1 MNPGTA
7 QPWLFERLQPGL
19 RIGHHDDR
27 IDAAMLADW
36 QALYGGPDPDAPGA
50 MVPGGLATVLV
61 MRAYLAAVSPRPP
74 GNIHRLLS
82 VRRAAPL
89 PRGVWLRTTVHCIE
103 RELKGDRR
111 LVRFGTACHARADG
125 APLLVAGELEL
136 LWAA

>member
-1 MNPGTA
+1 MSPA
-7 QPWLFERLQPGL
+7 LAEPWLFERLQAGL

-27 IDAAMLADW
+27 IDPGMLADW
-36 QALYGGPDPDAPGA
+36 QALYGGRDPDAPGA
-50 MVPGGLATVLV
+50 PAPAGLATVLV
-61 MRAYLAAVSPRPP
+61 MRAYLAVVNPRPP

-82 VRRAAPL
+82 VRRVAPL
-89 PRGVWLRTTVHCIE
+89 PRGVALRTTVHCIG

-111 LVRFGTACHARADG
+111 LVRFGTACHALADG